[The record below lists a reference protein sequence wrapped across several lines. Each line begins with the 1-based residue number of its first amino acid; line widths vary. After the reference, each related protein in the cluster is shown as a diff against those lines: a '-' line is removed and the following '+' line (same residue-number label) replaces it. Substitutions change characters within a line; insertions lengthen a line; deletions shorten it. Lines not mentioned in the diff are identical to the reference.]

1 MKIHSKIIDSPLKIS
16 RPRLSLLATNFING
30 VRLMLSHEGS
40 STAVVVGGGHDFG
53 SFGGKLGG
61 KIGGKFAGKLGGK

>member
-1 MKIHSKIIDSPLKIS
+1 
-16 RPRLSLLATNFING
+16 
-30 VRLMLSHEGS
+30 MLSHEGS

-61 KIGGKFAGKLGGK
+61 KIGGKFEGKLGGK